1 MSEGRPLK
9 VHVTGAYGLIGNLTY
24 RHLSGKD
31 DYEVYGS
38 GRRTVSS
45 DRIDDEDLL
54 RIPDDRFSLADLT
67 DRDAVSRALSGMD
80 AVVHLGAVPDPGAS
94 FETILESNIRG
105 TYNVLEVCREEGI
118 RRLDLRE
125 FGHGELGVRTVLR
138 TLQVAPERP
147 PRRAARSHAHRQG
160 HRPAPSH
167 GTLFGQQGLG
177 RGHLPHLPRRPRLL
191 RRLPAHRLGQ
201 QGQRGHRALPE
212 IGLVQPGGHY
222 ADHRTGP
229 QGHGKPG
236 VRGLLCR
243 DRRAAPLGGP
253 GAYPGP
259 ARSRYH
265 RLIAVA
271 ARRARAGCVS
281 GACRV
286 RAGC

>member
-94 FETILESNIRG
+94 FETILECNIRG

-118 RRLDLRE
+118 
-125 FGHGELGVRTVLR
+125 
-138 TLQVAPERP
+138 
-147 PRRAARSHAHRQG
+147 
-160 HRPAPSH
+160 
-167 GTLFGQQGLG
+167 
-177 RGHLPHLPRRPRLL
+177 
-191 RRLPAHRLGQ
+191 
-201 QGQRGHRALPE
+201 
-212 IGLVQPGGHY
+212 
-222 ADHRTGP
+222 
-229 QGHGKPG
+229 K
-236 VRGLLCR
+236 
-243 DRRAAPLGGP
+243 
-253 GAYPGP
+253 
-259 ARSRYH
+259 
-265 RLIAVA
+265 RLIYASSVMA
-271 ARRARAGCVS
+271 SWGYGQFSEPYVS
-281 GACRV
+281 LNEGRLE
-286 RAGC
+286 GLPDPMP